1 MRVLSFAAATVLA
14 VAVLASS
21 CDGVSAADKE
31 KTKKKGKKKAVTLK
45 VGDKAPVFS
54 SVDENGKKWKS
65 KDFLGKKIMVVWFF
79 PAALTGG

>member
-21 CDGVSAADKE
+21 CDGVGAADKE
-31 KTKKKGKKKAVTLK
+31 KTKKKVKKAVTLK
-45 VGDKAPVFS
+45 VGDKAPVFN
-54 SVDENGKKWKS
+54 SVDENGKKWRS
-65 KDFLGKKIMVVWFF
+65 KDFVGKKILVVWFY